1 MGKEISYYPE
11 YVARFYDVIYSKI
24 RAGTDS
30 EYYLKQILKTQG
42 PVLELGVGTGR
53 LFVDALKQGADI
65 YGIDALVP
73 AEDSDYDIVRDYVT
87 LYGIEFES
95 CSQSTPVA
103 EDTDGSLTFTND
115 QGRDTILQVPPGAVY
130 QPTQVN
136 ISQILLPPNLPSDF
150 NYTGDGFKLTAIVSG
165 TTHSGSIQSAV
176 DILSTYTLTVEF
188 DGSGLSNAQES
199 NLGLYCWQDGGW
211 VKELSSHVD
220 TTLNTILATP
230 DHFSI
235 WAVLGKDS
243 FPIYLPLILTVP

>member
-1 MGKEISYYPE
+1 MYTETKVIAYTENIPNGVVSVRPGLDEVTVQQVVEGLLDIASSQE
-11 YVARFYDVIYSKI
+11 GQDVLS
-24 RAGTDS
+24 
-30 EYYLKQILKTQG
+30 
-42 PVLELGVGTGR
+42 
-53 LFVDALKQGADI
+53 DI